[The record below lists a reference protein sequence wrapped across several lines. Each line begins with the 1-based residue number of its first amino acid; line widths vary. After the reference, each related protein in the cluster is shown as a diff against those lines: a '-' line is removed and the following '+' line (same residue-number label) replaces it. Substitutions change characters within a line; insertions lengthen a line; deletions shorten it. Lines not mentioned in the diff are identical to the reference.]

1 MKKLTNILVL
11 SLSAFLLSGCGL
23 LPYHDDDACALEG
36 NYGKCIDGL
45 SAYDEALANEEVYGN
60 YIGEDGLTDEAP
72 KAVKAAEKKEGAEVV
87 QSGLSFDNFSHK
99 KNNGYIKLK
108 DRTYE
113 ELTTLI
119 EKPDTPMVKPVK
131 IVSHLILNYK
141 TMEDKRH
148 MYMPRYVYTI
158 ASEPEFIL
166 NQYMLKKE
174 DDAIDILKMLK

>member
-1 MKKLTNILVL
+1 MKINKKLIVL
-11 SLSAFLLSGCGL
+11 FFAVQVLAGCSL

-45 SAYDEALANEEVYGN
+45 SAYDEALAGEEVYGN
-60 YIGEDGLTDEAP
+60 YIGEDGLTDEVP
-72 KAVKAAEKKEGAEVV
+72 NAVKAANKQGEVT
-87 QSGLSFDNFSHK
+87 QTGISFDDFSHQ
-99 KNNGYIKLK
+99 KNKGYIKLK

-119 EKPDTPMVKPVK
+119 EEPNTPMVKPVK
-131 IVSHLILNYK
+131 VISHLILNYK

-158 ASEPEFIL
+158 AGEPEFLL
-166 NQYMLKKE
+166 NQYMLKKQ
-174 DDAIDILKMLK
+174 DDAVDILNMLP